1 MLRDAVAVGARAKQ
15 LLELSVAT
23 MQVCG
28 RSKIIGPK
36 VPQNLKLV
44 VLNYYKACRSQR
56 RCVRRQALNLLAL
69 LAQTYKY

>member
-28 RSKIIGPK
+28 RYNIIGPK
-36 VPQNLKLV
+36 VPQNLK
-44 VLNYYKACRSQR
+44 
-56 RCVRRQALNLLAL
+56 
-69 LAQTYKY
+69 